1 MEAFSM
7 KKTTL
12 YLEEEVL
19 AEIKLTSR
27 SEGRSEAEILREAID
42 DYLERRRSALP
53 SIFGQGVGTKFTA
66 AESEDWLRENWKP
79 D

>member
-1 MEAFSM
+1 M

-27 SEGRSEAEILREAID
+27 SEGRSEAEILREAIN
-42 DYLERRRSALP
+42 DYLERRRSELP
-53 SIFGQGVGTKFTA
+53 TIFGAGSGGKISGA
-66 AESEDWLRENWKP
+66 DSEDWLLENWHRR
-79 D
+79 